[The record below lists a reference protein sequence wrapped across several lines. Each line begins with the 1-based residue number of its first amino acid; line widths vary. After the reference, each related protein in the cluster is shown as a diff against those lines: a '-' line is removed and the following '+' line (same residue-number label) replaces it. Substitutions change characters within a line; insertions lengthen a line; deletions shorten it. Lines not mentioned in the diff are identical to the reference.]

1 MLAEAMVKAAAVGG
15 IVMVWAKF
23 TLETYKICKQIVYPN
38 KQFYRC
44 DECSNNFTKELFS
57 SKPGICNFVKKKITC
72 AMNAMN
78 VFLTIEK
85 IFPEI

>member
-15 IVMVWAKF
+15 IAMVWAKF
-23 TLETYKICKQIVYPN
+23 TLETFKICKQIVYSN
-38 KQFYRC
+38 LYRC

-57 SKPGICNFVKKKITC
+57 SKPGICKFCEEKNTC

-78 VFLTIEK
+78 VILTIEK